1 MAHAFDLTAYTY
13 AHRGLWTPEGPPENT
28 MAAYLMA
35 ASHGFGIEFDVRPAV
50 DGTPMLFHD
59 KWMIRLTGAE
69 TIFEDMTPEALSML
83 TVLDSNEGIPS
94 LEDLLMVWPKDLPL
108 LTEMK
113 IDGVTDAKAF
123 AARVGEMLMAFDG
136 LAAAM
141 SFNEDAVNAL
151 PDGLMTG
158 QLIDTTEKIGEDAFD
173 GVMERALAKEVDYF
187 AVNVRDMSRAHRVLE
202 GAGVPITSWTV
213 RTKAHLA
220 EARTLSIAPIFE
232 GLPVQLVKGKTAL

>member
-1 MAHAFDLTAYTY
+1 MGRAFKLTDFAY

-35 ASHGFGIEFDVRPAV
+35 ASNGFGIEFDVRPAV

-69 TIFEDMTPEALSML
+69 TIFEDMTPEALSTL
-83 TVLDSNEGIPS
+83 TILDSDEHIPS
-94 LEDLLMVWPKDLPL
+94 LEDLLTVWPKDLPL

-113 IDGVTDAKAF
+113 IDGVTDPEAF
-123 AARVGEMLMAFDG
+123 AQRVGGMLMEFDG

-141 SFNEDAVNAL
+141 SFNEGAVNAL

-158 QLIDTTEKIGEDAFD
+158 QLIDTTEKIGAEAFG
-173 GVMERALAKEVDYF
+173 GVMHRARERGVDYF
-187 AVNVRDMSRAHRVLE
+187 AVNVTDMGRANEALSN
-202 GAGVPITSWTV
+202 AKLPITTWTV
-213 RTKAHLA
+213 RTEAHLA
-220 EARTLSIAPIFE
+220 EARALGLAPIFE
-232 GLPVQLVKGKTAL
+232 GLPLPLVKGTTTL